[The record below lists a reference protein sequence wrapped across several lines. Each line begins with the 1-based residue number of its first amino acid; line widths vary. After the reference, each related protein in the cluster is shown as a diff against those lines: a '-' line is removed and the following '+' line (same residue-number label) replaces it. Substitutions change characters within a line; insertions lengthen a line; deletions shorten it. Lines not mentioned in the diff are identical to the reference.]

1 MPTLREQ
8 MTSRWAARA
17 HETVGPAGCGTD
29 RLTDLLTRRCG
40 TGETARDVGDSH
52 YAGSLVSETHRDA
65 RDGGDVHRSAHN
77 PATCGGLHSRSYT
90 VPS

>member
-1 MPTLREQ
+1 MPIASKEMISQGCSAYGEQ
-8 MTSRWAARA
+8 
-17 HETVGPAGCGTD
+17 EPAGGGAE

-65 RDGGDVHRSAHN
+65 RDGGDMHRSAHN